1 MGDDAP
7 LTETLPI
14 LWREAR
20 RRILGMVLIF
30 AGIALAALVVGTLWP
45 KKYTA
50 STSIVVQQ
58 SNIIAPLM
66 EGRAVPTGAVNR
78 ASLAREV
85 IYSRKVMDDILKT
98 GGWMDDKPSPVEQAR
113 IIDGIKGRT
122 QVTSQQRDKLITI
135 TYSDSDAR
143 RAYKVTQRFASLFI
157 KESLD
162 AKSRESRDAFQFI
175 DSQVKAYHKKIT
187 EAEAKLKQYRESHVD
202 ARPGDASDTNS
213 RIGSLRS
220 AIETARMNLTELR
233 SQANSLQAQLA
244 GESEVTAVQ
253 TRTGQISA
261 QIAQLQGQLQSLLL
275 TYTDN
280 YPDVVRIRH
289 QIEDLKQ
296 QLAAENQRKEAAKA
310 AGTPSSLD
318 DNVKF
323 NPLYQDLRSKLSD
336 IRREIASNGAR
347 LAASQSML
355 ATELERSK
363 RIDASAD
370 ALAGLTRD
378 YDVNKDVYQDLLKRR
393 ENARV
398 SMNLDKDH
406 RGLTISVQDPA
417 TLPLRPSGLRMLHF
431 AIAGLGLG
439 VAIPLGL
446 LFCLVRFDPRAR
458 STRQLE
464 RIGIPLLASVP
475 VYATAHDRVVARWK
489 LRIAVII
496 ALGVFVAYFVVIW
509 LHLQKVL

>member
-1 MGDDAP
+1 MGEDAP
-7 LTETLPI
+7 LTELLPV
-14 LWREAR
+14 LWREGR
-20 RRILGMVLIF
+20 RRVLAMALIF
-30 AGIALAALVVGTLWP
+30 AGIALTGLIVGALWP
-45 KKYTA
+45 KNYTT
-50 STSIVVQQ
+50 STSIVVQR
-58 SNIIAPLM
+58 SNIITPLM
-66 EGRAVPTGAVNR
+66 EGRAVATGAANR
-78 ASLAREV
+78 ASIAREV
-85 IYSRKVMDDILKT
+85 IYSRKVMDDILKV

-122 QVTSQQRDKLITI
+122 QVTSQQHDSLITI
-135 TYSDSDAR
+135 TYTDSDAQ
-143 RAYKVTQRFASLFI
+143 RAYKVTRRFASLFI

-162 AKSRESRDAFQFI
+162 AKMRESRDAFQFI
-175 DSQVKAYHKKIT
+175 DSQVKAYHSKIA
-187 EAEAKLKQYRESHVD
+187 EAESRLKDYRETHVD

-220 AIETARMNLTELR
+220 GIETARMNLTELN
-233 SQANSLQAQLA
+233 SQQNSLQSQLA

-253 TRTGQISA
+253 TRTGQIST
-261 QIAQLQGQLQSLLL
+261 QIAQLQGQLQTLLL

-289 QIEDLKQ
+289 QIDDLKR
-296 QLAAENQRKEAAKA
+296 QLDQEKQRSRAAKV

-318 DNVKF
+318 ENVQF
-323 NPLYQDLRSKLSD
+323 NPLYQDLRSKLAD
-336 IRREIASNGAR
+336 IRRQIASNQAR
-347 LAASQSML
+347 LAASQRML

-370 ALAGLTRD
+370 DLAALTRD

-417 TLPLRPSGLRMLHF
+417 SLPLRPSGLRMLHF

-439 VAIPLGL
+439 MAIPLGL

-458 STRQLE
+458 SARQLE
-464 RIGIPLLASVP
+464 RIGIPVLASVP
-475 VYATAHDRVVARWK
+475 VYATASDRRREVWRV
-489 LRIAVII
+489 RIAVLISV
-496 ALGVFVAYFVVIW
+496 AVLGAYFVVM
-509 LHLQKVL
+509 LLRLQKIL

>member
-1 MGDDAP
+1 MGEDAP
-7 LTETLPI
+7 LTEILPV
-14 LWREAR
+14 LWREGR
-20 RRILGMVLIF
+20 RRVLTMALIF
-30 AGIALAALVVGTLWP
+30 AGIALTALVVGAIWP
-45 KKYTA
+45 KNYTA

-58 SNIIAPLM
+58 SNIITPLM
-66 EGRAVPTGAVNR
+66 EGRAVATGAVNR
-78 ASLAREV
+78 ASIAREV

-98 GGWMDDKPSPVEQAR
+98 GGWMDDKPSPIEQAR

-122 QVTSQQRDKLITI
+122 KVTSQQRDKLITI
-135 TYSDSDAR
+135 TYTDSDAER
-143 RAYKVTQRFASLFI
+143 SYKVTRRFAELFI

-162 AKSRESRDAFQFI
+162 AKARESRDAFQFI

-187 EAEAKLKQYRESHVD
+187 AAENKLKQYRESHVD

-220 AIETARMNLTELR
+220 SIETARMNLTELH

-244 GESEVTAVQ
+244 GESEITAVQ
-253 TRTGQISA
+253 TRTGQISS
-261 QIAQLQGQLQSLLL
+261 QIAQLQGRLQTLLL
-275 TYTDN
+275 TYTDS
-280 YPDVVRIRH
+280 YPDVVRTRH

-296 QLAAENQRKEAAKA
+296 QLAAEKKQKEAAKA

-336 IRREIASNGAR
+336 IRRQIASNGAR
-347 LAASQSML
+347 LAASQRML
-355 ATELERSK
+355 ASELERSK

-370 ALAGLTRD
+370 VLAALNRD

-398 SMNLDKDH
+398 SMNLDKAH

-431 AIAGLGLG
+431 ALAGLVLG

-475 VYATAHDRVVARWK
+475 VYATAHDRAIARWK
-489 LRIAVII
+489 LRIAVLITL
-496 ALGVFVAYFVVIW
+496 AVFAAYFVV
-509 LHLQKVL
+509 LLLRLQKIL